1 MNEDRAE
8 NEIAWS
14 LHTLGKRLGGE
25 YYTIKHRTISTRDEE
40 WEEYTI
46 EYNKKKKDR

>member
-1 MNEDRAE
+1 MNDARDN
-8 NEIAWS
+8 NEIAWQ
-14 LHTLGKRLGGE
+14 LHTIGQQLGNGDYR
-25 YYTIKHRTISTRDEE
+25 IRHRTISTREEE